1 MRTLSL
7 TVAAGAATLAAIGV
21 ASPAWAVA
29 KTVYAS
35 GVTAPGGALW
45 LKDQTTVGGH
55 LWVSDHLNGL
65 CRLDPVDATGVTA
78 TLNTGSCLVFGATTQ
93 PAYDPVG
100 KWVYIPDI
108 SRPALGVRKV
118 AFNPA
123 TGLLNRLKQSTLAA
137 PLDGRGRGLRLTAA
151 AVDSKGNLYIGGRA
165 DGTIYRYAAASHA
178 AGAAGAAQPVA
189 STEDGAPVLSLAF
202 GKTVVVTDPT
212 TVPPTTATTD
222 DLYAAGTTVMVR
234 PDLYGVD
241 PGLGLDP
248 CTPAALCTAV
258 DPGLGIFGPQSV
270 AYDGKYVYAGDVS
283 TLYRINPVD
292 LTKVS
297 YATGFANL
305 SAIAVSDQVR
315 NATTGAV
322 TARKV
327 FGGDDPT
334 AGAAIGLGHV
344 YRMNRQP

>member
-1 MRTLSL
+1 MRQLPLS
-7 TVAAGAATLAAIGV
+7 TIAAAGGLLAALGGT
-21 ASPAWAVA
+21 SPAWAVA
-29 KTVYAS
+29 KTVYTT

-45 LKDQTTVGGH
+45 LKDQTAAGGH

-65 CRLDPVDATGVTA
+65 CRLDPVGTGRPRRSTRA
-78 TLNTGSCLVFGATTQ
+78 AASCSGPPPSPPTTRSASGSTSPTSRGQ
-93 PAYDPVG
+93 PWASEGRVQPRHRAAEQAQAVDPCG
-100 KWVYIPDI
+100 PAG
-108 SRPALGVRKV
+108 RP
-118 AFNPA
+118 
-123 TGLLNRLKQSTLAA
+123 
-137 PLDGRGRGLRLTAA
+137 GRGLRLTAA

-189 STEDGAPVLSLAF
+189 STEDGAPVLSFAF

-248 CTPAALCTAV
+248 CTPAAPCTAV
-258 DPGLGIFGPQSV
+258 DPGFGIFGPQSV

-283 TLYRINPVD
+283 TLYRINPAD
-292 LTKVS
+292 LAKVS

-327 FGGDDPT
+327 FGGDDPS
-334 AGAAIGLGHV
+334 AGAAVRQGHV
-344 YRMNRQP
+344 YRMNRKP